1 MYKEGLKMESALNEN
16 KNKKMSEKEAATLFF
31 EGSLA
36 TVNKNWKDISAFL
49 EKVMETKIDDEVA
62 SKFEY
67 AMALIAIQMQA
78 LPKLLQLP
86 QALRVRNHLMEYLAA
101 KGEEG
106 RFAIDLIKKYEDA
119 WNYAKTII
127 GEQKA
132 VSGKDSFNSRYEPP
146 HFKNPLEAVGTILSD
161 TFYDRTS
168 IETMG
173 GEKREYKLSTVQLLG
188 ESFASFGGYWQ
199 KFLSNVELSDD

>member
-1 MYKEGLKMESALNEN
+1 MESTLNKN
-16 KNKKMSEKEAATLFF
+16 KNKKMNEKEAAVHFF
-31 EGSLA
+31 DVSLA
-36 TVNKNWKDISAFL
+36 AVEKNWKELSAFL
-49 EKVMETKIDDEVA
+49 EKIMETKIEEETA

-67 AMALIAIQMQA
+67 AMALVAVQMQA
-78 LPKLLQLP
+78 LPKLLPLP
-86 QALRVRNHLMEYLAA
+86 QALRVRNHLMEHLSA
-101 KGEEG
+101 KAEEG
-106 RFAIDLIKKYEDA
+106 KFAIDLIKKYEDA

-132 VSGKDSFNSRYEPP
+132 VNVQDSFNSRYEPP

-188 ESFASFGGYWQ
+188 ESFAQFGGYWQ
-199 KFLSNVELSDD
+199 KFLSNVELTAD

>member
-1 MYKEGLKMESALNEN
+1 MESTMN
-16 KNKKMSEKEAATLFF
+16 KNKLKKMNEKEAAVQFF
-31 EGSLA
+31 DVSLA
-36 TVNKNWKDISAFL
+36 AVEKNWKELSAFL
-49 EKVMETKIDDEVA
+49 EKIMETKIEDETA

-67 AMALIAIQMQA
+67 AMALVAVQMQA
-78 LPKLLQLP
+78 LPKLLPLP

-101 KGEEG
+101 KAEEG

-132 VSGKDSFNSRYEPP
+132 VNAKDSFNSRYEPP

-188 ESFASFGGYWQ
+188 ESFAQFGGYWQ
-199 KFLSNVELSDD
+199 KFLSNVELSDN